1 MNAGGLAG
9 FRVLDLS
16 WHVAGPYCTKLLA
29 GFGAEVIK
37 IERPGVG
44 DPTRRFALAP
54 DQEVHAERGSLF
66 LHLNTG
72 KKSITLD
79 LKKIEGRRLLLQL
92 VGLSDAVVES
102 FSPRVLPGLG
112 LGFEVLRSLH
122 PSLVMTSVSSF
133 GQTGPYRDYRATDM
147 VCLALGGL
155 LYLVGEPDREPLKPW
170 GPQASYQAGLHAA
183 VATLTALYQREEA
196 GVGEHVDV
204 SVMESVAFQMHSY
217 PQMYR
222 YHGKIVRREGQR
234 IAGHGPTGH
243 YPDTTLPCQDGFVHV
258 GSSGYHWEDVA
269 LLMEEP
275 RLADP
280 ALKAA
285 QRAQAAEIDA
295 LMQPWLSSHDKL
307 EIFHRAQALRMP
319 FAPVLSVGEV
329 LQDEQLGQRGYF
341 QEASHPVAGLVR
353 QPGPP
358 ARLSESPWTTS
369 AAPLLGEHNEEIYG
383 GLLGY
388 DSGEVA
394 RLRDGGVI

>member
-1 MNAGGLAG
+1 MKAAGLAG
-9 FRVLDLS
+9 FRILDLT

-37 IERPGVG
+37 VERPGVG
-44 DPTRRFALAP
+44 DPARGFVLAS
-54 DQEVHAERGSLF
+54 DQPVEAEKSSLF

-79 LKKIEGRRLLLQL
+79 LKKTEGRRLLLQL
-92 VGLSDAVVES
+92 VRLSDAVIES
-102 FSPRVLPGLG
+102 FSPRVMPGLG
-112 LGFEVLRSLH
+112 LGYETLRSLH
-122 PSLVMTSVSSF
+122 PSLVMTSLSSF

-147 VCLALGGL
+147 VCLAMGGL
-155 LYLVGEPDREPLKPW
+155 LYLVGEPDREPLRPW

-183 VATLTALYQREEA
+183 VATLTALYQREET

-204 SVMESVAFQMHSY
+204 AVMESVAFQMHAY
-217 PQMYR
+217 PQMYLH
-222 YHGKIVRREGQR
+222 HGKIVRREGQL

-258 GSSGYHWEDVA
+258 GSSAYHWEDVSV
-269 LLMEEP
+269 LMEEP

-280 ALKAA
+280 RLKAA
-285 QRAQAAEIDA
+285 QRAHAAEIDT
-295 LMQPWLSSHDKL
+295 LMQPWLSSHDKI

-319 FAPVLSVGEV
+319 FAPVLTVGEV
-329 LQDEQLGQRGYF
+329 LQDEQLCQRGYF
-341 QEASHPVAGLVR
+341 EEVSHPVAGLVR

-358 ARLSESPWTTS
+358 ARLSESPWTTN

-388 DSGEVA
+388 DAEELAG
-394 RLRDGGVI
+394 LLDGGVI